1 MRGHPKKV
9 SFTKQERLI
18 YPENDTSFFKER
30 GGNSMDWLTHA
41 WNSIYEYLTEGA
53 LWIGLGQTILKII
66 VIIILAYVFKNIGS
80 KVIDGVFSNKK
91 HMPLKSTTN
100 GKREQTLNNLSKN
113 ILSYFLM
120 FVVVMMILDT
130 FHVPIK
136 TMLAGAGVA
145 GLAIGFGAQNLV
157 KDVIAGFFII
167 FENQFSVGDYIEIG
181 DIEGDVLIV
190 GMRNTKLRSYFG
202 QTYIIPNGQI
212 NVLTNYSASNGF
224 AMVEVNIPY
233 ETDILAVEKLVAETI
248 ISLPEKHDLF
258 VGMPEIN
265 GVQALELSNYV
276 LRIRA
281 ETIPVMQWEGARIIR
296 KEVKGNLFENGIEIP
311 SPRMVVYSKDE
322 EKEIEE

>member
-1 MRGHPKKV
+1 M
-9 SFTKQERLI
+9 
-18 YPENDTSFFKER
+18 N
-30 GGNSMDWLTHA
+30 WLTNA
-41 WNSIYEYLTEGA
+41 WHSIYTYLTEGA
-53 LWIGLGQTILKII
+53 LWIGLGQVILKII

-80 KVIDGVFSNKK
+80 KVIDGIFSNKR

-233 ETDILAVEKLVAETI
+233 ETDILAVEKLVAETLI
-248 ISLPEKHDLF
+248 NLPEKHDLF